1 MFFIGNTHYMCGFC
15 FPGSAPRDSRFGA
28 AVKNLFS
35 SCEDFSV
42 RPVALGR
49 RKIPGELLWLDGC
62 VCSRSLSEE
71 VVRPLS
77 LLDGATARA
86 CRESALR
93 GGIFAAPGPAEC
105 ASAPECARKLSEGCA
120 ALLLS
125 GEESALVFE
134 VRSEAVRGVEAPTV
148 EKSVLGAKDAFVETL
163 RTNTGRLRRRLPTP
177 ALKLEEFTP
186 GREAPTAVALLYL
199 EGTAPRETV
208 ERLRARLRALDL
220 PAVTGT
226 GEVERALAAAPR
238 SAFPQCLHTERPDV
252 FIQGLLRG
260 KAGILLEGVP
270 VGLLLP
276 ASGPEL
282 LRVGEDEA
290 RHAPVQAALTVLR
303 ALGLLLSLLLPAVY
317 TAAAMYHPEMIPLT
331 LLRSLIRA
339 KEAVPFSTA
348 AEVLGML
355 VSFELLQEAG
365 VRLPEPVGQTV
376 SVIGA
381 LIVGQSA
388 VEAKVLS
395 PIVIIVVALA
405 GIGGYAQPSQEL
417 GSAVRLWRGILV
429 ILAAA
434 LGLFGVMAG
443 CLELLRRLCDTE
455 NLSVAYL
462 SPLCD
467 RGWRKKGGGT

>member
-1 MFFIGNTHYMCGFC
+1 MREVT
-15 FPGSAPRDSRFGA
+15 
-28 AVKNLFS
+28 
-35 SCEDFSV
+35 
-42 RPVALGR
+42 LGR

-62 VCSRSLSEE
+62 VCSRALSEE

-77 LLDGATARA
+77 VLEGSTARA
-86 CRESALR
+86 CVDAALA
-93 GGIFAAPGPAEC
+93 GGIFASPGPTAC
-105 ASAPECARKLSEGCA
+105 ASAGQCAQRLSEGCA
-120 ALLLS
+120 ALILS
-125 GEESALVFE
+125 GADRALLFE

-148 EKSVLGAKDAFVETL
+148 EKSVLGAKEAFVETM
-163 RTNTGRLRRRLPTP
+163 RINTGRLRRRLPTP
-177 ALKLEEFTP
+177 ALKMEEFTP
-186 GREAPTAVALLYL
+186 GRTAPTSVALLYL
-199 EGTAPRETV
+199 EGTAPKETV
-208 ERLRARLRALDL
+208 ERLRQRLRCLDL

-226 GEVERALAAAPR
+226 GEVERALAPAPR

-260 KAGILLEGVP
+260 KAGILMEGVP

-276 ASGPEL
+276 ASGPEM

-290 RHAPVQAALTVLR
+290 RHAVVKTALTALR
-303 ALGLLLSLLLPAVY
+303 ALGLLLSLLLPAIY

-395 PIVIIVVALA
+395 PIVIIVVALS

-417 GSAVRLWRGILV
+417 GSAIRVWRGILV
-429 ILAAA
+429 VLAAS

-455 NLSVAYL
+455 NLSLAYL
-462 SPLCD
+462 FPLCD
-467 RGWRKKGGGT
+467 RESRRKRDEA